1 MNKVQKG
8 TNQDT
13 VNIYGLTKNALPFY
27 IEKLLD
33 KTNKNILIVTNT
45 LYDATELYNDM
56 GGKTDV
62 LLFPV
67 DEYINEKYILKSPE
81 LSIIRINTLNKIL
94 DQIPAVVI
102 TNLEGYN
109 KLIPSKQELKE
120 ANIALKKGKEIDRKD
135 FLNKLQR
142 NGYVRKS
149 IVTKTGEFSVRGFI
163 IDIFP
168 INEENPIR
176 IEFFDNQIET
186 IKYFDTDTQISNKE
200 IEEIQIIP
208 FGDNF
213 ESNTITISDNL
224 NQDITLFYDKSEIL
238 KNNKYNN
245 KTIKSKVINVY
256 ELDNYIDK
264 NTKYKKY
271 NSKQIIPF
279 DSNIEKL
286 EKYLIDNT
294 KNNKTIIISFNSDQ
308 KIKDFIRLVD
318 LKFNITNKENIK
330 KSKINIINSEIETG
344 FELENEIYISE
355 KTIFNKQ
362 RKNEYKTIYK
372 LGKRKIDNNI
382 EIGDYVVHINH
393 GIGKYLG
400 IDTITKDGIKK
411 DYLKIQYHGNDKLY
425 IPVDKIGMINK
436 YSSGEGS
443 IPQLSRLNSNQWKE
457 QKAYVREKVQKIAKD
472 LIELSILRKKD
483 KGFSFLPDDNEQK
496 DFDDEFEY
504 VETEDQLKA
513 IKDVKK
519 DMEKE
524 EPMDRLIC
532 GDVGYGKTEV
542 AFRAI
547 FKAIKSGKQAIFLC
561 PTTILSSQHYK
572 SALERFKNHGLNI
585 ALLNRFTS
593 LKSKKNIFEKIKNGK
608 IDLIIGTHS
617 VLNDKIEYKDLGL
630 LIIDEEQRFG
640 VIQKEKI
647 KKYKHTIDILT
658 LSATPIPRTLQ
669 MSLVGIRNLSIIET
683 PPINRYPIQTYVLPK
698 NEEVIKDAIYKEVS
712 RGGQVFVLYNNV
724 EKIIEVVSKIQN
736 LVKDITI
743 GFIHG
748 KMSKQEIE
756 KTMEKFIDNKY
767 SVLVCTTIIETGID
781 IKNVNTLIVLNSDY
795 FGLSQLYQIRG
806 RIGRSDRVAY
816 AYLMYDDKKIIN
828 DIARKRLSAIKEFT
842 ELGSGYLIAE
852 RDLAIRG
859 AGDILGSEQSG
870 FINIIGYDLYL
881 KILNEEVEKLKG
893 NDVIE
898 EEERKDTL
906 LNIET
911 HISNDYIDDEEV
923 KIEIH
928 KKIGEINTEEDLGN
942 IKQEIENRFGKISE
956 ALNIYMY
963 EKLFENI
970 SQKTKII
977 DIINTKKDITL
988 LMPKEDLDIKNISLE
1003 LLKIS
1008 NNIDI
1013 RITNKAIKVILKIQK
1028 LDRHYIYYLLDIIR
1042 VFLGGKHVN

>member
-1 MNKVQKG
+1 MNSVQK
-8 TNQDT
+8 TKDQNT
-13 VNIYGLTKNALPFY
+13 VNIYGLTKNSLPFY

-33 KTNKNILIVTNT
+33 KINKNILVVTNT

-56 GGKTDV
+56 GGKTNV

-81 LSIIRINTLNKIL
+81 LSIIRINTLNKLL
-94 DQIPAVVI
+94 DQMPVVVI

-109 KLIPSKQELKE
+109 KPIPSKQELQQ
-120 ANIALKKGKEIDRKD
+120 ANIFIKKGNKIERNE
-135 FLNKLQR
+135 FLNKLQK
-142 NGYVRKS
+142 NGYNRES

-168 INEENPIR
+168 INKENPIR
-176 IEFFDNQIET
+176 IEFFDNLIET
-186 IKYFDTDTQISNKE
+186 IKHFDTDTQISSKE
-200 IEEIQIIP
+200 IDEIEIIP
-208 FGDNF
+208 FGDNL
-213 ESNTITISDNL
+213 ETNSSTIADNINPHTI
-224 NQDITLFYDKSEIL
+224 LFYDKSEIL
-238 KNNKYNN
+238 KNSKYSNK
-245 KTIKSKVINVY
+245 KTESRVINVY
-256 ELDNYIDK
+256 ELDNYIEKDIE
-264 NTKYKKY
+264 YKKY
-271 NSKQIIPF
+271 NSKQILPF
-279 DSNIEKL
+279 DSDLEKL
-286 EKYLIDNT
+286 KNYLIYNV
-294 KNNKTIIISFNSDQ
+294 KSGKTIIISFNNNQ
-308 KIKDFIRLVD
+308 KIKDFIKLFD
-318 LKFNITNKENIK
+318 LEFIITDRKNIK
-330 KSKINIINSEIETG
+330 IGKINIIKSEIETG

-362 RKNEYKTIYK
+362 RKSEYKTVYK
-372 LGKRKIDNNI
+372 LGKRKTDNNI
-382 EIGDYVVHINH
+382 EIGDYIVHINH

-400 IDTITKDGIKK
+400 IDTITKDGVKK

-425 IPVDKIGMINK
+425 IPVDKIYMINK

-483 KGFSFLPDDNEQK
+483 KGFSFLPDDEEQK
-496 DFDDEFEY
+496 KFDEEFEY
-504 VETEDQLKA
+504 IETEDQLKA
-513 IKDVKK
+513 IKDVKQ

-547 FKAIKSGKQAIFLC
+547 FKAIRSGKQAIFLC
-561 PTTILSSQHYK
+561 PTTILSNQHYK
-572 SALERFKNHGLNI
+572 SAVYRFKNHGINI
-585 ALLNRFTS
+585 ALLNRFTTQ
-593 LKSKKNIFEKIKNGK
+593 KNKKNIYDEIKNGK
-608 IDLIIGTHS
+608 IDLIVGTHS

-630 LIIDEEQRFG
+630 LIVDEEQRFG
-640 VIQKEKI
+640 VLQKEKI

-669 MSLVGIRNLSIIET
+669 MSLVGIRYLSIIET
-683 PPINRYPIQTYVLPK
+683 PPINRYPIQTYVLPT

-712 RGGQVFVLYNNV
+712 RGGQVFILYNKV
-724 EKIIEVVSKIQN
+724 ENIIEVVSKIQK

-756 KTMEKFIDNKY
+756 KAMEKFIDNKY
-767 SVLVCTTIIETGID
+767 NVLVCTTIIETGID
-781 IKNVNTLIVLNSDY
+781 IKNANTLIVLNSDY

-893 NDVIE
+893 NIIE
-898 EEERKDTL
+898 EQERKDII

-911 HISNDYIDDEEV
+911 HISNDYIDDEEI

-928 KKIGEINTEEDLGN
+928 KKIGEINTEEDLN
-942 IKQEIENRFGKISE
+942 NVKQEIENRFGKMSE
-956 ALNIYMY
+956 TLNIYIH

-970 SQKTKII
+970 SNKVKII
-977 DIINTKKDITL
+977 DIINTKKEITL
-988 LMPKEDLDIKNISLE
+988 IISKEDLDIKNISLE
-1003 LLKIS
+1003 LFKIS
-1008 NNIDI
+1008 SSIDVK
-1013 RITNKAIKVILKIQK
+1013 ITNKAMKVILKTHR
-1028 LDRHYIYYLLDIIR
+1028 LDKHYIYYLLDILK
-1042 VFLGGKHVN
+1042 VFYRR